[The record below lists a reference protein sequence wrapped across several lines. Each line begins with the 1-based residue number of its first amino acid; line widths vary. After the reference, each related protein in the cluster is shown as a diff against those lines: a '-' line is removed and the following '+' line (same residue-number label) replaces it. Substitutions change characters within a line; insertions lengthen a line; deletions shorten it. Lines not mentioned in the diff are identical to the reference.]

1 MGKSVLEKPA
11 TVPVLKVAPDQA
23 LASQLL
29 QGGTELLNLV
39 APGNI
44 IQPGA
49 TDTSGFEQSL
59 WQPMIEALLQQVGNS
74 FLDWVWQALKDY
86 FAEPLALLNGFQQLA
101 AVLVDP
107 KITLLVKSKA
117 LLDFLEAQNSLTPT
131 ATP

>member
-11 TVPVLKVAPDQA
+11 AVPVLKVAPDPA

-49 TDTSGFEQSL
+49 NVGF
-59 WQPMIEALLQQVGNS
+59 
-74 FLDWVWQALKDY
+74 
-86 FAEPLALLNGFQQLA
+86 
-101 AVLVDP
+101 
-107 KITLLVKSKA
+107 
-117 LLDFLEAQNSLTPT
+117 
-131 ATP
+131 